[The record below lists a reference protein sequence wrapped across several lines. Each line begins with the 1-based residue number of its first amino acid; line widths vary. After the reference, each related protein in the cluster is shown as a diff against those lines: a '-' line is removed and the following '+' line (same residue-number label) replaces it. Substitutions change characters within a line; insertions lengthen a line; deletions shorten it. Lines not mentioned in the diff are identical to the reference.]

1 MRKKKK
7 TNKFYILI
15 QARLDSNRLPKKVIK
30 KMGNSTVIK
39 FLIDRLKG
47 VKIDHKIVILV
58 PNDKKNLYLYNY
70 IKSLGVSVFKGSN
83 KNVLDRYYK
92 AAKYFSANNIIRI
105 TSDCPF
111 IDIEV
116 LEKMMTNFEQNNFDY
131 YSNINPRTFPKG
143 LDIEIFKFNVLKKA
157 WKNAKTDFEK
167 EHVTP
172 FIINH
177 SKFKRR
183 NFKNNINLNNKLRV
197 TLDTKKDLFVVREIY
212 KNLKFKNNFSLKEI
226 LKLKKKLP
234 DLFKYN
240 LGG

>member
-1 MRKKKK
+1 
-7 TNKFYILI
+7 
-15 QARLDSNRLPKKVIK
+15 
-30 KMGNSTVIK
+30 MGNSTVIK

-197 TLDTKKDLFVVREIY
+197 TLDTKRSFCCKR
-212 KNLKFKNNFSLKEI
+212 NL
-226 LKLKKKLP
+226 
-234 DLFKYN
+234 
-240 LGG
+240 